1 VSACVKF
8 PTQNYGRIRTIFHL
22 QELTQKFFIFNS
34 LKSDGLKLPQL
45 LSQFLYQNRKLDL
58 PGIGSFTLDPEAV
71 IPQESDR
78 IGQIPATGIHFKNA
92 NIALADD
99 ALISF
104 IKEHTGKMKSLAA
117 SDLDFHLT
125 TGRQLLNIGKPF
137 YLEGIGTLLKNK
149 EGLLDFTPGEY
160 MVARLE
166 NAGPES
172 KSSFDEPPRVREARN
187 NSTRQGLL
195 LLMIFI
201 GLVIIGWGGY
211 YLYKR
216 NNFTEPAAE
225 KQAVVVPDTAEKK
238 DTASGAG
245 RNITD
250 TGAASKTVAAP
261 VSSGSANP
269 PAVPAPVPT
278 ATTQPGATPVTTAA
292 NLPVPPGARLYH
304 FVILATDDKHRAVRR
319 YNQLLGYKLNVRMY
333 QKDSAWFKLYFPIA
347 AFSRDTAYIKDSL
360 SNTYAAP
367 HVIIEQH

>member
-1 VSACVKF
+1 M
-8 PTQNYGRIRTIFHL
+8 
-22 QELTQKFFIFNS
+22 
-34 LKSDGLKLPQL
+34 KLPQL
-45 LSQFLYQNRKLDL
+45 LSQFLYQTRKLDL

-99 ALISF
+99 VLISF

-149 EGLLDFTPGEY
+149 EGRLDFTPGEY

-195 LLMIFI
+195 LLLIFV
-201 GLVIIGWGGY
+201 GLVIVGWGGY

-216 NNFTEPAAE
+216 NSFTEPTAE
-225 KQAVVVPDTAEKK
+225 KQAVVVPETTEKK
-238 DTASGAG
+238 DTASAAG
-245 RNITD
+245 RNLSD
-250 TGAASKTVAAP
+250 STGAASKTVAAP

-269 PAVPAPVPT
+269 PAVPAPVP
-278 ATTQPGATPVTTAA
+278 ATTTT
-292 NLPVPPGARLYH
+292 PPGARLYH

-319 YNQLLGYKLNVRMY
+319 YNQLLGYKLNIRMY

-347 AFSRDTAYIKDSL
+347 AFARDTAYIKDSL
-360 SNTYAAP
+360 SDTYAAP
-367 HVIIEQH
+367 HVIIEEH